1 MIDQSVSDLLA
12 RVASVDPT
20 PGGGSVSAL
29 AGAQGAALC
38 AMVWRLTGTKST
50 DPEAEKRLADAA
62 ARLDELRSR
71 LLVAF
76 EADAASYEA
85 VMAAFRLPR
94 ESDAHK
100 DARREAIEEATKH
113 ATAVPLATARDCFE
127 VLEACAAAVTEGYQG
142 AVTDAGVGL
151 QMAHAG
157 LQGALYNVEINLG
170 SLKDADFKES
180 VAADAARLR
189 AAGEATYQ
197 RIAAEVRRV
206 LAG

>member
-1 MIDQSVSDLLA
+1 MEESVTSLLA

-20 PGGGSVSAL
+20 PGGGSVCAL

-38 AMVWRLTGTKST
+38 AMVWRLTSTKTT
-50 DPEAEKRLADAA
+50 DPDSEKRLADAA
-62 ARLDELRSR
+62 ARLDEIRSR
-71 LLVAF
+71 LLRAF

-85 VMAAFRLPR
+85 VMAGFRMPR
-94 ESDAHK
+94 ETDVHK
-100 DARREAIEEATKH
+100 AARRDAIEEATKS
-113 ATAVPLATARDCFE
+113 ATLVPLETARDCFE

-170 SLKDADFKES
+170 SLKDVGFKES
-180 VAADAARLR
+180 VAVDVARLR
-189 AAGEATYQ
+189 AAGEALYQ
-197 RIAAEVRRV
+197 RIEAEVRRV

>member
-1 MIDQSVSDLLA
+1 MMEESVTSLLA

-38 AMVWRLTGTKST
+38 AMVWRLTGTKSI

-71 LLVAF
+71 LLLAF
-76 EADAASYEA
+76 EADSASYEA

-94 ESDAHK
+94 ETDAHK
-100 DARREAIEEATKH
+100 AARREAIEEATKH
-113 ATAVPLATARDCFE
+113 ATLVPLETARDCFE
-127 VLEACAAAVTEGYQG
+127 VLEACAAAVTEGHQG

-170 SLKDADFKES
+170 SLKDEGFKES
-180 VAADAARLR
+180 TTAEVARLR
-189 AAGEATYQ
+189 AAGETVYQ
-197 RIAAEVRRV
+197 RIEATMRRV
-206 LAG
+206 LAS